1 MCIKRQNLILCKT
14 ELFFTL
20 VKKKVKCE
28 KYDLE
33 HRYSPPQYISV
44 SFTLSLVSHTAYCK
58 CIVLSVGH

>member
-1 MCIKRQNLILCKT
+1 MMCNC

-33 HRYSPPQYISV
+33 HRYSPLQYNSV
-44 SFTLSLVSHTAYCK
+44 GFTLSLVSHTAYCK